1 MTTNGQLND
10 TRGYHIKTT
19 NSTCNMISGFR
30 LIGPSGRGFS
40 FSVQSNF
47 NYCRKVLSIK
57 IIWTTIIT
65 KICTPKSVLSWEFA
79 SVYIDLCHLLVSKTT
94 KYHADVERVIEPSC
108 SSWWELCASVTA
120 LDIPNGYTSLW
131 PSSQHLYGVGKQN
144 GTFGE
149 ENKIGLN

>member
-30 LIGPSGRGFS
+30 LIGTSGRGFF

-57 IIWTTIIT
+57 IIWTTIRT
-65 KICTPKSVLSWEFA
+65 KICTPKSVLRCEFA

-94 KYHADVERVIEPSC
+94 KYHADVERVIEPR
-108 SSWWELCASVTA
+108 VV
-120 LDIPNGYTSLW
+120 P
-131 PSSQHLYGVGKQN
+131 
-144 GTFGE
+144 GE
-149 ENKIGLN
+149 NYVQA